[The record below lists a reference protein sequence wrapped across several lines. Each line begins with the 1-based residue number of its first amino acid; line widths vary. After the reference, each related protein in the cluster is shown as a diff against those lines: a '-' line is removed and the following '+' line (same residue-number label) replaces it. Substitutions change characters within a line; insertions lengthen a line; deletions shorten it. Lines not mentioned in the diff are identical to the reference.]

1 MASPGPPWNGTVTP
15 VDLPLGAG
23 TEANQIPRVR
33 PSGFA
38 QFAGTVATPQ
48 RVVASNGAG
57 HVSVSSVT
65 GYSSTRSALLGVA
78 VPPLP
83 GQVWAAL
90 PIEAPAARAVV
101 AKQSAISARRR

>member
-1 MASPGPPWNGTVTP
+1 MASPGPPWKGTVTP

-23 TEANQIPRVR
+23 TDANQIPRVR

-57 HVSVSSVT
+57 HASVSRVT
-65 GYSSTRSALLGVA
+65 GYSSMRSALLGVA
-78 VPPLP
+78 VRSLP
-83 GQVWAAL
+83 GQDWAAS
-90 PIEAPAARAVV
+90 PIPAPAASAVV
-101 AKQSAISARRR
+101 TKQS